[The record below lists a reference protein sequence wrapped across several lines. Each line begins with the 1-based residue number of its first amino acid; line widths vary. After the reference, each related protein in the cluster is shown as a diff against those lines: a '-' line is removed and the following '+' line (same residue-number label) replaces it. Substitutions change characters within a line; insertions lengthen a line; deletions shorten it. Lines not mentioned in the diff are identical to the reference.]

1 MADSSAP
8 PQTENEAVWRALLTG
23 EHPALRRKRWLFRRL
38 PRRSSVRCKT
48 CLAPFTGP
56 LAPFV
61 QLFGIRPWNKNP
73 RWCNICE
80 EFTRTHPGGAEVEVT
95 LVFAD
100 IRGSTTLAERMAPT
114 EFRELLQRFYGIATR
129 GFIGTDAIV
138 DKLVGDEV
146 IALYLPAFAGSDC
159 TRRAVGAAQQ
169 LLVATGHGP
178 DRAPW
183 LPVGIGLHAGRAY
196 VGSVGSTEGVVDF
209 TALGDTV
216 NIAARLASEAGAGE
230 ILISEVAS
238 REARL
243 GTPEKERRQLD
254 LRGHAEPIEVHVLHS
269 DSPLG
274 RSMSA
279 PSLSA

>member
-1 MADSSAP
+1 MVGSSAD
-8 PQTENEAVWRALLTG
+8 PQTENEALWRSLLTG

-38 PRRSSVRCKT
+38 PHASSTRCKT

-56 LAPFV
+56 SAPIV

-73 RWCNICE
+73 RWCNVCE
-80 EFTRTHPGGAEVEVT
+80 EFTRTHPGGAEVELT

-114 EFRELLQRFYGIATR
+114 EFRELLQRFYKIATR
-129 GFIGTDAIV
+129 SFISTDAIV

-159 TRRAVGAAQQ
+159 TRRAIGAAQE

-178 DRAPW
+178 DRNPW

-209 TALGDTV
+209 TALGDAV

-238 REARL
+238 REAGL
-243 GTPEKERRQLD
+243 GPPEKEQRQLE
-254 LRGHAEPIEVHVLHS
+254 LRGHAELVAVRVLHG

-274 RSMSA
+274 QSMSA
-279 PSLSA
+279 